1 MVQVYYLLNNE
12 RYVFMKF
19 KVLLVSLVF
28 TYSSLLFAG
37 NPQGAVAMP
46 DSYSADAAIK
56 TLKQGGNAIDAA
68 ITAQF
73 VLAVTLPEAGN
84 IGGGGFMLVHKDGQ
98 DDFIDYRETA
108 PLTASRDMYLDENGE
123 VIPYKSVY
131 GIFSSGVPGTVAG
144 MWLAHQKYGSLPWK
158 TLVQPAIDLAE
169 QGFIVHPK
177 LGSNINRY
185 IKRMENKG
193 LVVNFASYFSN
204 ATSNKLFKQPELAST
219 MIRIRDKGKQG
230 FYQGK
235 TADLI
240 ADFMKKNGGLI
251 SHKDLAAYQAKSR
264 MPISANWNGYKV
276 LTSPPPSSG
285 GIAILQWLKMYQLTA
300 PVKQVAHNSTPY
312 IHLLAEIGKR
322 VFADR
327 AQYLGDP
334 DFIAVPQQQLISDDY
349 LAMRTQGITLNKIST
364 TEKIQAGIIESEQT
378 THFSVVDKWG
388 NAVSNTTTLNLGF
401 GSGMVVTGAGF
412 ILNDEMD
419 DFSAKPGVANVF
431 GALGGVA
438 NEIQPQKRMLSSMT
452 PTIVLKDDNIFMVTG
467 SPGGTTIISSVYQS
481 ILNVIEYD
489 MTAVQAANAPRFHH
503 QLWPK
508 NVIRHH
514 NGIHNDVKSE
524 LVTMGYKLGNRNFG
538 DMHIIVNR
546 DGKLDAGSQASG
558 RGKSIVIH

>member
-1 MVQVYYLLNNE
+1 
-12 RYVFMKF
+12 MKF
-19 KVLLVSLVF
+19 KVLLVSLVL

-56 TLKQGGNAIDAA
+56 ILKQGGNAIDAA

-169 QGFIVHPK
+169 QGFTVHPK
-177 LGSNINRY
+177 LGTNINRY

-204 ATSNKLFKQPELAST
+204 ATSNTLFKQPELAST

-240 ADFMKKNGGLI
+240 AVFMKKNGGLI
-251 SHKDLAAYQAKSR
+251 SHEDLAAYQAKSR

-300 PVKQVAHNSTPY
+300 PAKQVAHNSTPY

-334 DFIAVPQQQLISDDY
+334 DFIAVPQQQLISDSY
-349 LAMRTQGITLNKIST
+349 LVMRSQDITLNKIST
-364 TEKIQAGIIESEQT
+364 TEKIQAGIVESEQT

-481 ILNVIEYD
+481 ILNVIEYN

-546 DGKLDAGSQASG
+546 DGKLDAGSQTTG

>member
-1 MVQVYYLLNNE
+1 M
-12 RYVFMKF
+12 
-19 KVLLVSLVF
+19 F

>member
-1 MVQVYYLLNNE
+1 
-12 RYVFMKF
+12 MKL

-28 TYSSLLFAG
+28 TYSSPLFAS
-37 NPQGAVAMP
+37 NQQGAVAMP
-46 DSYSADAAIK
+46 DAYSADTAVQI
-56 TLKQGGNAIDAA
+56 LKQGGNAIDAA
-68 ITAQF
+68 IAAQF

-98 DDFIDYRETA
+98 DDFIDYREKA
-108 PLTASRDMYLDENGE
+108 PIAASRDMYLDEKRE
-123 VIPYKSVY
+123 IIPYKSVY
-131 GIFSSGVPGTVAG
+131 GVFSSGVPGTVAG
-144 MWLAHQKYGSLPWK
+144 MWLAHQKHGSLPWK
-158 TLVQPAIDLAE
+158 TLVQPAVDLAE

-177 LGSNINRY
+177 LGHAINRY
-185 IKRMENKG
+185 IKRMERKG
-193 LVVNFASYFSN
+193 LVVNFSEYFST
-204 ATSNKLFKQPELAST
+204 AKSNQLFKQPELAKT
-219 MIRIRDKGKQG
+219 IIRIRDKGEQG

-240 ADFMKKNGGLI
+240 TDFMEKNGGLI
-251 SHKDLAAYQAKSR
+251 NHKDLSAYQAKSR
-264 MPISANWNGYKV
+264 MPISADWNGYKV

-285 GIAILQWLKMYQLTA
+285 GIAILQWLKMYQLKSPA
-300 PVKQVAHNSTPY
+300 KKEAHNSAPY
-312 IHLLAEIGKR
+312 MHLLAEIGKR

-327 AQYLGDP
+327 AEYLGDP
-334 DFIAVPQQQLISDDY
+334 DFIDVPQHQLISDDY
-349 LAMRTQGITLNKIST
+349 IALRAKDINPNKIST
-364 TEKIQAGIIESEQT
+364 TEKVKPGIVESEQT
-378 THFSVVDKWG
+378 THFSIVDKWG

-401 GSGMVVTGAGF
+401 GSGMVVSGAGF
-412 ILNDEMD
+412 ILNNEMD

-452 PTIVLKDDNIFMVTG
+452 PTIVLKDGNIFMVTG

-489 MTAVQAANAPRFHH
+489 MTAVQAVNASRFHH

-514 NGIHNDVKSE
+514 NGIRNDVKTE
-524 LVTMGYKLGNRNFG
+524 LTTMGYKLDNRRFG

-546 DGKLDAGSQASG
+546 NGQLEAGSEATG
-558 RGKSIVIH
+558 RGKAEVIH